1 MYLIKCHI
9 KYLPNSKLI
18 VEMVARFSP
27 GKILAKRSYVQCV
40 VAVTAAHKEGE
51 IVDIFRPTLLFL
63 VSAIAPSCSEQSD
76 CGAAAAGVS

>member
-1 MYLIKCHI
+1 M
-9 KYLPNSKLI
+9 

-40 VAVTAAHKEGE
+40 VAVTAVHKEGE

-76 CGAAAAGVS
+76 CGAAVAVS

>member
-1 MYLIKCHI
+1 
-9 KYLPNSKLI
+9 
-18 VEMVARFSP
+18 MVDFSP
-27 GKILAKRSYVQCV
+27 GKILTKCSYVQCVV

-76 CGAAAAGVS
+76 CGAAAVAVVS

>member
-1 MYLIKCHI
+1 
-9 KYLPNSKLI
+9 
-18 VEMVARFSP
+18 MVARFSP
-27 GKILAKRSYVQCV
+27 GKILAKCSYVQCVV

-76 CGAAAAGVS
+76 CGAAAAAGVS

>member
-1 MYLIKCHI
+1 
-9 KYLPNSKLI
+9 
-18 VEMVARFSP
+18 MVARLSQ
-27 GKILAKRSYVQCV
+27 GKILEKRSYVQSV
-40 VAVTAAHKEGE
+40 VAVTAVHKEGE